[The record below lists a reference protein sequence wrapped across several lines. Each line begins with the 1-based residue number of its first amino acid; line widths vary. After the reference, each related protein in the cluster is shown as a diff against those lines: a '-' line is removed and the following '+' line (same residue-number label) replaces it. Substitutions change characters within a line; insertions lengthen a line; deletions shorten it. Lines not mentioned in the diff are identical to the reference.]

1 VTWFRRLRDDAREE
15 AKQAVGP
22 DPEDRPEALAGRLG
36 ELVRFVN
43 SSAGRLPGEAVVIA
57 RATTDL
63 LREIVVGALPIDPAP
78 SSPLPAPGSAV
89 GADAERDLDV
99 YTVVSIRGILED
111 YLPTTLRSYLALDP
125 DVVDVPSASGRTPSE
140 SLIEQLDA
148 LWSAAG
154 ELRDAAHAHDADAL
168 LAQGSFLRT
177 KFTGSDLDL

>member
-1 VTWFRRLRDDAREE
+1 VTWFRRLREDARQE

-22 DPEDRPEALAGRLG
+22 DPEDSPEALAVRIG
-36 ELVRFVN
+36 ELVRFIN
-43 SSAGRLPGEAVVIA
+43 SAAGRLPGEAVVIA
-57 RATTDL
+57 RAITDL
-63 LREIVVGALPIDPAP
+63 LREVVVSALPV
-78 SSPLPAPGSAV
+78 APGPTV

-111 YLPTTLRSYLALDP
+111 YLPTTLRSYVALDP
-125 DVVDVPSASGRTPSE
+125 DVVDVPNASGRTPSG
-140 SLIEQLDA
+140 SLLEQLDA